1 MKPSNIQDRK
11 LNIIEKLIIL
21 NDEDVFKQVEE
32 LIDSSLKRPQ
42 IKKLTKQELVARAK
56 ISNENI
62 EKGEVFTQEEAE
74 KLSQS
79 W

>member
-1 MKPSNIQDRK
+1 MKQSDIQDRK

-32 LIDSSLKRPQ
+32 LIDLSLKRPQ
-42 IKKLTKQELVARAK
+42 MKRFTKQELVNRAK
-56 ISNENI
+56 ISNKDI
-62 EKGEVFTQEEAE
+62 EEGKVYSQEEAE
-74 KLSQS
+74 KLSQR

>member
-1 MKPSNIQDRK
+1 MKQSNIQDRK
-11 LNIIEKLIIL
+11 LNIIEQLIIL

-42 IKKLTKQELVARAK
+42 MKRFTKQELVNRAK
-56 ISNENI
+56 KSNENI
-62 EKGEVFTQEEAE
+62 DRGEVYTQEEAE
-74 KLSQS
+74 KLSQN